1 MLHRP
6 RFSLETLEAA
16 KLGDATALS
25 AIVEQYRPFLLQL
38 ARERLEPQLQ
48 AKIGNSDI
56 VQLSL
61 AEACQSITTFKGATE
76 PELIA
81 WLKRILLNNLMNV
94 NRYYHAEKR
103 AIDRELSFNDSWSRL
118 SKDLVFV
125 SRDMSPGLNL
135 ITREQYASIENA
147 LLSLSDEYRLVI
159 VERIEMGNPFH
170 RLDRSLA
177 AVPMPQENSGPE
189 RSKQYD

>member
-159 VERIEMGNPFH
+159 VERNQNGKSFSQIGSEFGCSP
-170 RLDRSLA
+170 DA
-177 AVPMPQENSGPE
+177 ARKLGPE